1 VILPLLQYYT
11 DSGYR
16 SSKERF
22 LYSLRQNGRY
32 QLYVLGSGTVGLI
45 YILIHSGFGRNSIRA
60 LVMALAY
67 CWGLVLAIYLM
78 GHGLVAIPRRL
89 FRDASISGKLR
100 RLQHKAPEIHDKLT
114 DAIQGLEE
122 LELQVAHLR
131 QRRGSVAR
139 EFHEWIDDLA
149 DISGLPESNNRGREL
164 PRLSPQ
170 IEPSIPTVI
179 TGRYL
184 AELTMRLKQAR
195 HKRLRFADAWDRLVR
210 NAANTQAILD
220 SGASKRLEFG
230 RVPLHAS
237 AWERYT
243 LLTPYTRH
251 ILYFHILPAGSYFLG
266 LVHSLAS
273 VCLIWSEIVKIADP
287 KLSLIGLTV
296 VHHTSRDRGQIGFG
310 GQVIAAGW
318 ILYMC
323 AAALTSISDAKVWG
337 DMALVRRNTYGES
350 ACWYASQVA
359 KLTVP
364 LAYNFVTL
372 LPPPIYRNTTFYK
385 FLGRFINLT
394 PLGTGFDRIFP
405 VFILVPV
412 LATLFNLYGK
422 VKGLLGFGV
431 LEDESTEDELGSG
444 IGGWREGRDLIEREL
459 SGDSFING
467 RFSTLARAGTTIP
480 PLSRPGASGVAP
492 GIVTTTRNGAAL
504 SMSRSTN
511 QTAQSSRPL
520 RPTFV
525 AEESAP
531 EGESFMADFAHRVR
545 NTFDNVD
552 TPGWVRSMKRP
563 RWMGS
568 VDGDHEERANP
579 GSVNWYERWFGAR
592 PAEGR
597 VRLL

>member
-1 VILPLLQYYT
+1 MV
-11 DSGYR
+11 
-16 SSKERF
+16 KRF

-32 QLYVLGSGTVGLI
+32 QLYVFGSGAIGLI
-45 YILIHSGFGRNSIRA
+45 YIFIQRGFSPNSIKA

-78 GHGLVAIPRRL
+78 GHGLIAIPRRL
-89 FRDASISGKLR
+89 FRDASVSGKLR
-100 RLQHKAPEIHDKLT
+100 RLQNKAPEIHDKLT

-122 LELQVAHLR
+122 LELQVVHLR

-139 EFHEWIDDLA
+139 EFQEWIDDLV
-149 DISGLPESNNRGREL
+149 DILGLPESSNRGHEL
-164 PRLSPQ
+164 PRLSPR

-179 TGRYL
+179 TERYL

-195 HKRLRFADAWDRLVR
+195 HKRLRFADAWERLVR

-237 AWERYT
+237 VWERYT
-243 LLTPYTRH
+243 LLTPYSRH
-251 ILYFHILPAGSYFLG
+251 VLYFHIMPASSYFLG

-273 VCLIWSEIVKIADP
+273 ICIIWSELVKIADP

-310 GQVIAAGW
+310 GQMIAAGW

-337 DMALVRRNTYGES
+337 DRALVRRNTYGES

-364 LAYNFVTL
+364 LAYNFATL

-385 FLGRFINLT
+385 FLGRLINLT
-394 PLGTGFDRIFP
+394 RIGTGFDRIFP
-405 VFILVPV
+405 AFILVPV

-422 VKGLLGFGV
+422 VKALFGFGM
-431 LEDESTEDELGSG
+431 LEDEGTEDELSSG

-467 RFSTLARAGTTIP
+467 RFSTLTHTGTIIP
-480 PLSRPGASGVAP
+480 RPGAGGVTP
-492 GIVTTTRNGAAL
+492 GIVTRNGVAL
-504 SMSRSTN
+504 SMSSSTN
-511 QTAQSSRPL
+511 RTTRSSRSLYPN
-520 RPTFV
+520 PAT
-525 AEESAP
+525 EDSTP
-531 EGESFMADFAHRVR
+531 EGESLFADFAHRVR

-552 TPGWVRSMKRP
+552 TPGWVRGLKRP
-563 RWMGS
+563 RWMGN
-568 VDGDHEERANP
+568 VDGDREEGAN
-579 GSVNWYERWFGAR
+579 SSFVNRYGRWFGGR
-592 PAEGR
+592 STDGR
-597 VRLL
+597 VRLS